1 MKPENRMQITL
12 ATLVK
17 ETLQDP
23 KVLQLLLAALRNPP
37 RVLDHMKGNTRHP
50 GGMETVALGARAV
63 GDLVQERHLSKKLFK
78 LKLPKCNL
86 GMKKF

>member
-37 RVLDHMKGNTRHP
+37 RVLDHMEGNTRHP
-50 GGMETVALGARAV
+50 SGMETVALGARAV
-63 GDLVQERHLSKKLFK
+63 SDLVKERHLSKNLFR
-78 LKLPKCNL
+78 LKLS
-86 GMKKF
+86 